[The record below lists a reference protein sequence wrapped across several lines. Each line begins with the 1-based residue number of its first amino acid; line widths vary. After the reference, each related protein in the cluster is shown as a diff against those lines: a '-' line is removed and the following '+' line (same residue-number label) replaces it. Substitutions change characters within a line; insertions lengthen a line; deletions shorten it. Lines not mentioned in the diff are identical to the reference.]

1 MKFSSAGCGRDQTS
15 SLGAE
20 DAEVASSVDMSSGQ
34 RPTNDMIQKAMG
46 WSAGRAGP
54 GPYADGH

>member
-1 MKFSSAGCGRDQTS
+1 M
-15 SLGAE
+15 GAE
-20 DAEVASSVDMSSGQ
+20 DAEVASSVDMCSGQ
-34 RPTNDMIQKAMG
+34 SPTNDMIQKAMG